1 MYPAKVSLELSD
13 LFRLELLSMSPLA
26 WLAIVC
32 LVIYLVGAISL
43 WIAGKPWSVLAAASF
58 FVGCLIW
65 FLVTGLSG
73 NTYADELVSV
83 LVFQQI
89 TLMVFVPPFL
99 LMGSPGRLL
108 LRATPHRGL
117 GRPVLRAAVGAY
129 RSRTALVLLH
139 PAMVV
144 IIAAL
149 AFPTLY
155 FTDAV
160 SWFLALPGGHL
171 ILLTFFLVFG
181 VIGAAP
187 LWAVD
192 PLPREP
198 SFPVRLVDLFI
209 EIQIHAVFGLL
220 LLVNAGRMFSWYA
233 EDPKDWGLT
242 RELDQA
248 IGGGLVWSYGTL
260 PLIVVLVV
268 TFSKWRVSDLRQA
281 KRRQTQEDA
290 DLDAYNAYLAEMSGK
305 EQK

>member
-1 MYPAKVSLELSD
+1 MHPAKASLELSD
-13 LFRLELLSMSPLA
+13 LFQLDLASMSPLA

-43 WIAGKPWSVLAAASF
+43 WIAGKRWSVLATVSF

-73 NTYADELVSV
+73 NAYADELVSV
-83 LVFQQI
+83 LIFQQI

-108 LRATPHRGL
+108 LRATPHRGI
-117 GRPVLRAAVGAY
+117 GRPVLRAALGAY

-144 IIAAL
+144 IVAAL
-149 AFPTLY
+149 AFPALY

-192 PLPREP
+192 PLPRSP

-233 EDPKDWGLT
+233 EDPEDWGLT

-290 DLDAYNAYLAEMSGK
+290 DLDAYNAYLAEISGK